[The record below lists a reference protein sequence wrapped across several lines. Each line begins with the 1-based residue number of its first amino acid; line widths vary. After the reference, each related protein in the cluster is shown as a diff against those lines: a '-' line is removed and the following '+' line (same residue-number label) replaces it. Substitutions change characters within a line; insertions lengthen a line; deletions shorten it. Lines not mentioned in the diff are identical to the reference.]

1 MSLQQRSTGAAPGW
15 PTQTPP
21 RKVARIAGALFLVT
35 FVVSIAAVILY
46 APVLHPAKYIVG
58 AGADTRV
65 RLGAVCELILIIA
78 NIGSA
83 VVLFPILK
91 RQHEGLALG
100 YITARIAESTFIA
113 IGIVSVLAVVKLGHQ
128 PAGADAASLVTTGKS
143 LVAIRNWTFVLG
155 PGFVVGVGNGLIL
168 GYLMYRS
175 RLVPRGMAMLGLVGG
190 PLICLSGIA
199 VVMDIIGR
207 GSAAQG
213 IATVP
218 EFLWELSLGIYLL
231 AKGFKASPILD
242 ETRHTGAGEG
252 SFNPGVA
259 AQ

>member
-1 MSLQQRSTGAAPGW
+1 MTSN
-15 PTQTPP
+15 
-21 RKVARIAGALFLVT
+21 RKIALIAGVLFLIT

-65 RLGAVCELILIIA
+65 RLGAFCELILIIA
-78 NIGSA
+78 NIGTA

-100 YITARIAESTFIA
+100 YVAARLAECTFIA
-113 IGIVSVLAVVKLGHQ
+113 IGIVSLLAVVTLRQKA
-128 PAGADAASLVTTGKS
+128 AGADAGSLVTAGKS
-143 LVAIRNWTFVLG
+143 LVAVRNWTFVLG

-175 RLVPRGMAMLGLVGG
+175 GLVPRGMAMLGLIGG
-190 PLICLSGIA
+190 PLVCLSGIA
-199 VVMDIIGR
+199 VVFDLIGR
-207 GSAAQG
+207 GSATQG

-218 EFLWELSLGIYLL
+218 EFLWELSLGLYLTV
-231 AKGFKASPILD
+231 KGFRPSPITTD
-242 ETRHTGAGEG
+242 ETAAVLVDERSQSPITSPPKPA
-252 SFNPGVA
+252 VA
-259 AQ
+259 VR